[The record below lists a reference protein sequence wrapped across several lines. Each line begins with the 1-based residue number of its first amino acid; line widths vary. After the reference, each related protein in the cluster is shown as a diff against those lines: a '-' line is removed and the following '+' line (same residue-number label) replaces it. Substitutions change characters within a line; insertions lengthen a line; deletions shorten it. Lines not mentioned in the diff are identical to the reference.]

1 MKEKNQ
7 KILMIAGLVLAG
19 ALLVFGISKVL
30 YREPAVKLPESNL
43 EEESEVKVEE
53 PDVEETVD
61 MPDEEAE
68 ESNEELVIE
77 TEQATVTDV
86 NEQKLQETP
95 QKTEKEKPEE
105 PPKVTEESDFSN
117 PDIKPE
123 YEEKQKE
130 EEKPAPSEPT
140 SPHGQEQGGKIY
152 IDGFGWVTNHGGG
165 GSGTT
170 ASDMYENGNKVGI
183 ME

>member
-30 YREPAVKLPESNL
+30 YREPAAELPVSSL
-43 EEESEVKVEE
+43 EEESEIVVEE
-53 PDVEETVD
+53 PVTEATVS
-61 MPDEEAE
+61 MPDSEPEEPD
-68 ESNEELVIE
+68 EELVIE
-77 TEQATVTDV
+77 TEPETVNDG
-86 NEQKLQETP
+86 NEQQLQETP
-95 QKTEKEKPEE
+95 EKTEKEKPEE
-105 PPKVTEESDFSN
+105 PPKVTEDTDISN
-117 PDIKPE
+117 PNTEPT
-123 YEEKQKE
+123 YEEEPE
-130 EEKPAPSEPT
+130 EEKNTPSEPA
-140 SPHGQEQGGKIY
+140 SSHGQEQGGKIY